1 MKLYLKIN
9 LLILS
14 FLLSQFALAQEGI
27 LKGSLL
33 DQEEVTVPFATVAVM
48 ELPDSTVVTGST
60 TDIDGNFK
68 IKTPEPGDYFLRF
81 SAIGYSSTNSSR
93 FRIEGPRYSRDFGV
107 ITIKQESTMLNE
119 VMIETWRP
127 KIEMKGGNLNV
138 RVEGTALAA
147 GSSAFE
153 VLSRAPGVLV
163 DQDGNFKLN
172 GKAGVSVMINDQLTY
187 LSNEEL
193 KTLLE
198 GMSAENIESIEV
210 ITNPSAK
217 YDAEGSAGILNIHL
231 KKNSLSGLNGSVY
244 AGYEYNQIIGYNA
257 GANLSYK
264 KGKWN
269 SFFNFDLRRSGRVRD
284 QYMTRGFVL
293 NGEKSAFLAQNAK
306 EKRRKLAPSL
316 RMGTDFSI
324 DKNHTIGVMADLSY
338 QDLNND
344 WNSVGGIHDYL
355 NNQNTDIVAF
365 NNIREKF
372 GNGRLNLHY
381 EGKLDTVGTSL
392 KANVDYVVLNKE
404 SNSSFHNFY
413 TSEETSEQYSEL
425 LFSKSVSDYEILSA
439 RLDFSTPVSE
449 NSNLEMG
456 LKASDVVSDSDLNFF
471 IDEDGTRVLDPS
483 RSNQFRY
490 EENIYAA
497 YASFNSRLN
506 DTWNITAGL
515 RMEETVAKG
524 VSLTMDDT
532 QEREYLEFFPSLSID
547 QKVSDNY
554 KINYAFNR
562 RILRPEYDRLNPFI
576 FYIDPYTYVN
586 GNPDLKPQI
595 NNSVQVTQTF
605 FKKYNLMLGYEV
617 ADNFIG
623 EVPIQD
629 PETNETAF
637 AIRNSDSYKSLTA
650 TIVAPFQVTPEWNMT
665 NTAVLSDQRYEITV
679 RDTHVENKQ
688 FFYMLQSTQRLSLP
702 MDLSLEL
709 NARYQGPVAYNLYRI
724 EDRFGL
730 DVGIKKSFLNDRL
743 NVTLSAD
750 DIFKT
755 MQVTGTS
762 NVNGNTTLVDQYMGD
777 RNISLN
783 IRYNLSNKKPEKEI
797 RQSDLEE
804 LNRAGGK

>member
-9 LLILS
+9 LFILS
-14 FLLSQFALAQEGI
+14 FLLSQFVLAQEGI

-48 ELPDSTVVTGST
+48 QLPDSTVVTGST
-60 TDIDGNFK
+60 TDINGNFK
-68 IKTPEPGDYFLRF
+68 IKAPDPGDYFLRF
-81 SAIGYSSTNSSR
+81 SAIGYSSTFSSR
-93 FRIEGPRYSRDFGV
+93 FKVESSNFSRDFGA
-107 ITIKQESTMLNE
+107 IIIKEESTMLNE

-127 KIEMKGGNLNV
+127 KVEMKGGNLNV

-147 GSSAFE
+147 GSSAYE

-172 GKAGVSVMINDQLTY
+172 GKNGVSIMIDGRLTY
-187 LSNEEL
+187 LSSAEL

-231 KKNSLSGLNGSVY
+231 KKNTLNGLNGSVY

-269 SFFNFDLRRSGRVRD
+269 SFFNFDLRRSGRYRD
-284 QYMTRGFVL
+284 QYMTRGFVVDD
-293 NGEKSAFLAQNAK
+293 EPSAFLAQNARDSRQK
-306 EKRRKLAPSL
+306 ITPSL
-316 RMGTDFSI
+316 RAGTDFAI
-324 DKNHTIGVMADLSY
+324 DENNTIGIMADLSY

-344 WNSVGGIHDYL
+344 WNSIGYINDYV
-355 NNQNTDIVAF
+355 NDQNTDIIAL
-365 NNIREKF
+365 NNIQEKF
-372 GNGRLNLHY
+372 GKGRLNVHY
-381 EGKLDTVGTSL
+381 QGKLDTLGSILT
-392 KANVDYVVLNKE
+392 ANVDYVTLSQE
-404 SNSSFHNFY
+404 SNSSFDNHY
-413 TSEETSEQYSEL
+413 SLRQTDEQHSEL
-425 LFSKSVSDYEILSA
+425 LFSSSISDYEIFSG
-439 RLDFSTPVSE
+439 RLDLSLPLSK
-449 NSNLEMG
+449 SSQLEMG
-456 LKASDVVSDSDLNFF
+456 LKASDVVSDSDLNFY
-471 IDEDGTRVLDPS
+471 IDEEGGKVLDPS

-497 YASFNSRLN
+497 YASFNSQLN
-506 DTWNITAGL
+506 ETWNITAGL

-524 VSLTMDDT
+524 VSLTMNET
-532 QEREYLEFFPSLSID
+532 KERDYLEFFPNLSIE
-547 QKVSDNY
+547 QKVSDDY
-554 KINYAFNR
+554 KINYSFNR
-562 RILRPEYDRLNPFI
+562 RILRPDYERLNPFI
-576 FYIDPYTYVN
+576 FYIDPYTYVS

-595 NNSVQVTQTF
+595 NNSFQITQTF
-605 FKKYNLMLGYEV
+605 FKKYNLMLGYDI

-650 TIVAPFQVTPEWNMT
+650 TLVAPFQIIPEWDMT
-665 NTAVLSDQRYEITV
+665 NTVVLSDQRYNISV
-679 RDTHVENKQ
+679 SDTQVENKQ
-688 FFYMLQSTQRLSLP
+688 FFYMFQSTQRLNLP
-702 MDLSLEL
+702 LDLSVEL
-709 NARYQGPVAYNLYRI
+709 NVRYEGPVAYNLYRI
-724 EDRFGL
+724 ESRFGM

-743 NVTLSAD
+743 DVSLSAD

-755 MQVTGTS
+755 MQVTGSS
-762 NVNGNTTLVDQYMGD
+762 NVNGNTTFVDQYMGD
-777 RNISLN
+777 RTISLN
-783 IRYNLSNKKPEKEI
+783 LRYKLSNKKPENEI
-797 RQSDLEE
+797 RQQDLEE

>member
-9 LLILS
+9 LFLLS
-14 FLLSQFALAQEGI
+14 FLLSQFVLAQEGI

-48 ELPDSTVVTGST
+48 KLPDSTVVTGST

-68 IKTPEPGDYFLRF
+68 IKAPKPGDYFLRF
-81 SAIGYSSTNSSR
+81 SAIGYSSTFSSR
-93 FRIEGPRYSRDFGV
+93 FKIEGSNNSRDFGAV
-107 ITIKQESTMLNE
+107 TIKEESTMLNE

-127 KIEMKGGNLNV
+127 KVEMKGGNLNV
-138 RVEGTALAA
+138 RVEGTPLAA

-172 GKAGVSVMINDQLTY
+172 GKDGVSIMIDDRLTY

-231 KKNSLSGLNGSVY
+231 TKNSLSGLNGSVY
-244 AGYEYNQIIGYNA
+244 AGYEYNRIIGYNA
-257 GANLSYK
+257 GVNLSYK

-269 SFFNFDLRRSGRVRD
+269 SFFNADLRRSGRYRD
-284 QYMTRGFVL
+284 QYMTRGFVMD
-293 NGEKSAFLAQNAK
+293 GEKSAFLAQNAK
-306 EKRRKLAPSL
+306 DNRQKLAPSL
-316 RMGTDFSI
+316 RLGTDFSI
-324 DKNHTIGVMADLSY
+324 DENNTIGVMADLSY

-344 WNSVGGIHDYL
+344 WNSAGVVEDYL
-355 NNQNTDIVAF
+355 NDEYTDIVAL
-365 NNIREKF
+365 NNIGEKF
-372 GNGRLNLHY
+372 GNGRLNVHY
-381 EGKLDTVGTSL
+381 EGKLDTTGTSIQ
-392 KANVDYVVLNKE
+392 ANVDYVILSKE
-404 SNSSFHNFY
+404 SNSSFDNTY
-413 TSEETSEQYSEL
+413 TSQQTGDKWNEM
-425 LFSKSVSDYEILSA
+425 LFSNSVSDYEILSA
-439 RLDFSTPVSE
+439 RLDFSMPVSKS
-449 NSNLEMG
+449 SNLELG
-456 LKASDVVSDSDLNFF
+456 LKASDVVSDSDLNFY
-471 IDEDGTRVLDPS
+471 IEEEAGRTLDPS

-497 YASFNSRLN
+497 YASFSSKLN
-506 DTWNITAGL
+506 DTWSFNAGL

-524 VSLTMDDT
+524 VSVTMNETKKRD
-532 QEREYLEFFPSLSID
+532 YLEFFPSVSID
-547 QKVSDNY
+547 QNVSDNY
-554 KINYAFNR
+554 KVNYAFNR
-562 RILRPEYDRLNPFI
+562 RILRPDYDRLNPFI

-595 NNSVQVTQTF
+595 NNAFQVTQTF
-605 FKKYNLMLGYEV
+605 FKKYNLMLGYDV
-617 ADNFIG
+617 AENFIG

-637 AIRNSDSYKSLTA
+637 AIRNSESYKSFTA
-650 TIVAPFQVTPEWNMT
+650 TIVAPFQIIPEWNMT
-665 NTAVLSDQRYEITV
+665 NTVVLSDQRYNINVSNTS
-679 RDTHVENKQ
+679 VENKQ
-688 FFYMLQSTQRLSLP
+688 FFYMLQSTQRFNLP

-709 NARYQGPVAYNLYRI
+709 NARYEGPVAYNLYRI
-724 EDRFGL
+724 ESRYGIDL
-730 DVGIKKSFLNDRL
+730 GIKKSFLNDRL

-762 NVNGNTTLVDQYMGD
+762 NVNGNTTFVDQYMGN
-777 RNISLN
+777 RTISLN
-783 IRYNLSNKKPEKEI
+783 LRYNLSSKKPENEI
-797 RQSDLEE
+797 RQSQLEE